1 MNISNRFKIEYN
13 DYQRHEDNYYA
24 SGLNTNNVVF
34 NAKRPGI
41 NKQINIIKQNMIREN
56 IIRENMLKHQVL
68 LDKKKEKELELK
80 KEKELELNK
89 EKELE
94 KEKESDLLIEEIY
107 PIPIVNLEND
117 TWEVRS
123 NGSYDSEIEDN
134 INLNKTDVVLQD
146 KIIN

>member
-13 DYQRHEDNYYA
+13 DYQRHEDSYYA

-56 IIRENMLKHQVL
+56 IIRENMLKHQIFL
-68 LDKKKEKELELK
+68 KEKEKGLEKELEL
-80 KEKELELNK
+80 EKG
-89 EKELE
+89 LE
-94 KEKESDLLIEEIY
+94 KEKGLELELVIEEIY
-107 PIPIVNLEND
+107 PVEIPISNLEND

-123 NGSYDSEIEDN
+123 NGSYNSEIEDE

-146 KIIN
+146 KIVN